1 MTLKKESFNVI
12 LSTSHLDIITI
23 LDKCKGEIVLSEKGL
38 ENKIKK
44 HLKDNGHYYIKISA
58 SVNMRSG
65 IPDIIAC
72 IFGRFV
78 AIEVKNP
85 NGKGKV
91 SGLQRFHIN
100 EIETSGGN
108 ATVIDSFEDYLEF
121 YNEVNYSCYMKN
133 K

>member
-1 MTLKKESFNVI
+1 M
-12 LSTSHLDIITI
+12 
-23 LDKCKGEIVLSEKGL
+23 LSEKSL

-78 AIEVKNP
+78 AIEVKN
-85 NGKGKV
+85 
-91 SGLQRFHIN
+91 FI
-100 EIETSGGN
+100 
-108 ATVIDSFEDYLEF
+108 
-121 YNEVNYSCYMKN
+121 
-133 K
+133 